1 MRISDWSSDV
11 CSSDLLHAG
20 EAAQAA
26 VAALEFLA
34 DQAVADT
41 VEAGA
46 AVFLRQGRAKHADAG
61 DLGDQFGREASLVE
75 AVADDRQHALVGE
88 PGHGVLDSALLFAE
102 QEADVVQVV
111 GMQGPSGF
119 FGSVKEAIIALLRAP
134 CTTPATPGNQ
144 KSVMY

>member
-11 CSSDLLHAG
+11 CSSDLALLLLLGAVGEDRVHAQRRLHAG

-46 AVFLRQGRAKHADAG
+46 AVFLRQGRAKPAEAG
-61 DLGDQFGREASLVE
+61 ELGDQFGRDASLVE
-75 AVADDRQHALVGE
+75 RSEGRRVG
-88 PGHGVLDSALLFAE
+88 
-102 QEADVVQVV
+102 
-111 GMQGPSGF
+111 
-119 FGSVKEAIIALLRAP
+119 KECVRY
-134 CTTPATPGNQ
+134 
-144 KSVMY
+144 V